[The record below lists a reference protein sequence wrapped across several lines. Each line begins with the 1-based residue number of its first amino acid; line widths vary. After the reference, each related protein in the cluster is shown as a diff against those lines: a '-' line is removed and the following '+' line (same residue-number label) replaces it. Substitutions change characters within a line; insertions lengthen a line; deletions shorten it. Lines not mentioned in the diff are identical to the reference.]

1 MEYNRKVFVGQLPED
16 TTQEELYKYFSQHG
30 KVTDVFIPRPF
41 RSFAFVTFGEQEVA
55 HAILNKE
62 HTIKGSVVSV
72 GTAVPKIP
80 HHVHQQQRAQ
90 QQQPAPAQPFNPFYS
105 AMSAPVAHGPPGGKY
120 GMGPGQGGGM
130 RGRIQNGPGDPNNMA
145 MAALNMFNPAMLA
158 ALGNM
163 FSNAGATGPRGDM
176 GKLHGQNPYG
186 GYGAYG
192 GGHDDGSHHDVGGGY

>member
-1 MEYNRKVFVGQLPED
+1 MFVGQLPED

-55 HAILNKE
+55 HTILNKE
-62 HTIKGSVVSV
+62 HTIKGTVVSV

-90 QQQPAPAQPFNPFYS
+90 QQQPLPPSQAQPFNPFYS
-105 AMSAPVAHGPPGGKY
+105 PMNAPMPHGPPGGKY
-120 GMGPGQGGGM
+120 GMGPGHQGGGGM
-130 RGRIQNGPGDPNNMA
+130 RGRMQNGPSDPNNVA

-176 GKLHGQNPYG
+176 GKMHGQNPYG